1 MTSHPWHIQENRKK
15 EGTRRIR
22 VLLLS
27 GSPVA
32 RKIIAAIKPYPVPRH
47 AGSVRLPKR
56 SACPDKGKRIFIFKH
71 IVCLTYQSGDA
82 KNRLSP

>member
-1 MTSHPWHIQENRKK
+1 MTRHPWHIQENRKK
-15 EGTRRIR
+15 EGTSRIK

-32 RKIIAAIKPYPVPRH
+32 QKIIVAIKPYPVPHH
-47 AGSVRLPKR
+47 AGSIRLPKR

-71 IVCLTYQSGDA
+71 IVCLTDRSSDA